1 MTARRRSEPVI
12 GRLATI
18 AALSALAWWGL
29 SLTGLPPHVV
39 AWLSGAVAGW
49 IAALAATRSAG
60 RKVAAA
66 TKTTTTRKRSR

>member
-1 MTARRRSEPVI
+1 MSTRRHSEPVI

-29 SLTGLPPHVV
+29 SLTALPPHVV

-49 IAALAATRSAG
+49 VAALAATRSAG

-66 TKTTTTRKRSR
+66 TKTTTRKRSR